1 VVSSPVMANGVV
13 YFGSSPNRF
22 SGGLNAVDANT
33 GKLLWDYGFGAP
45 GTSPAA
51 VANGIIYVGG

>member
-1 VVSSPVMANGVV
+1 MANGVV